1 MARRST
7 EQERAEFLE
16 QAHADFEARLA
27 RMAAEPAYW
36 IEFLDNVAL
45 WGARYSTTNQLL
57 LMMQAAER
65 GIQPRYFLPYGNKD
79 GSSGWL
85 KQRRQVRKGETGF
98 KVWAPNR
105 RRPTEKQAAEWE
117 AAGRKVRRDPDGR
130 PIKQLVGFLL
140 ESTFDICQTDGEPFT
155 VPTVQVLRR
164 RRVTATGL
172 PQLLTGDDPT
182 GAFDDVVKL
191 ITDGGYSFDLVAS
204 GSRYLG
210 DANGVT
216 GAGAG
221 RQVLVRDDLSPAQRV
236 KTSLHELG
244 HIRCGHL
251 GDDQDG
257 VIRHRGRCETEAESV
272 AHVVCA
278 ALGLDTA
285 AYSDAYVL
293 DWASGDIGLV
303 KQTADTVLR
312 VAKAILGD
320 LTGEPADDDTAS
332 PPCSADQPKPAL
344 TAAPH

>member
-1 MARRST
+1 
-7 EQERAEFLE
+7 
-16 QAHADFEARLA
+16 
-27 RMAAEPAYW
+27 
-36 IEFLDNVAL
+36 
-45 WGARYSTTNQLL
+45 
-57 LMMQAAER
+57 MQK
-65 GIQPRYFLPYGNKD
+65 KD
-79 GSSGWL
+79 GALLFRQRFNSSAQSVIANFELRLFRG
-85 KQRRQVRKGETGF
+85 
-98 KVWAPNR
+98 A
-105 RRPTEKQAAEWE
+105 QAW
-117 AAGRKVRRDPDGR
+117 
-130 PIKQLVGFLL
+130 VGHGD
-140 ESTFDICQTDGEPFT
+140 TY
-155 VPTVQVLRR
+155 
-164 RRVTATGL
+164 GL
-172 PQLLTGDDPT
+172 
-182 GAFDDVVKL
+182 
-191 ITDGGYSFDLVAS
+191 
-204 GSRYLG
+204 
-210 DANGVT
+210 
-216 GAGAG
+216 